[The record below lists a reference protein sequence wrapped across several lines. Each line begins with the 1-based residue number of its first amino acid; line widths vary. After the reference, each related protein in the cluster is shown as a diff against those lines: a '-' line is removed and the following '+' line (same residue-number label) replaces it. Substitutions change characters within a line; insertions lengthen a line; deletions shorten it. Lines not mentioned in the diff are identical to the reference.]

1 MTYLEIVNR
10 VLRRLRE
17 TEVSTVNENVYSK
30 LIGDLVNSIKS
41 EVENTYNWSVL
52 RQTLTA
58 TTSNNL
64 FNYILDGAGT
74 RFKVIDVINDTS
86 NWFMNE
92 RSLTWFNTQFLIP
105 TTPQTGSPRYYNF
118 NGVDA
123 NGDTQVDVFP
133 IPDGNYELRFNVVL
147 PQAELVNDTDVIQVN
162 GQLVVEGTL
171 ARAISERGEDGGNQ
185 DVEARYRNML
195 ADLIAIEANNRPD
208 EITWYYK

>member
-1 MTYLEIVNR
+1 MTYLEIVNK

-17 TEVSTVNENVYSK
+17 TEVSTVNENTYST

-41 EVENTYNWSVL
+41 EVENAYNWSVL

-64 FNYILDGAGT
+64 FNYVLTGAGT
-74 RFKVIDVINDTS
+74 RFKVIDVVNDTS

-92 RSLTWFNTQFLIP
+92 RSLTWFNQQFLL
-105 TTPQTGSPRYYNF
+105 TTPQTGSPAYYNF
-118 NGVDA
+118 NGVDT

-133 IPDGNYELRFNVVL
+133 IPNGNYDLRFNVVL
-147 PQAELVNDTDVIQVN
+147 PQADLVNDADVIQVN
-162 GQLVVEGTL
+162 GQLVVEGTIG
-171 ARAISERGEDGGNQ
+171 RAISERGEDGGNQ
-185 DVEARYRNML
+185 DQEFRYRNML

-208 EITWYYK
+208 EITWYSK

>member
-10 VLRRLRE
+10 VLKRLRE
-17 TEVSTVNENVYSK
+17 QEVTTVGANTYSS
-30 LIGDLVNSIKS
+30 LIGALVNSIKN
-41 EVENTYNWSVL
+41 EVENSYNWSVL

-64 FNYILDGAGT
+64 FNYVLDGAGT
-74 RFKVIDVINDTS
+74 RFKVIDVLNDTS
-86 NWFMNE
+86 NWFMDE
-92 RSLTWFNTQFLIP
+92 RSLTWFNRNFLLA
-105 TTPQTGSPRYYNF
+105 TPQTGSPRYYNF

-133 IPDGNYELRFNVVL
+133 IPNGNYELRFNVVL
-147 PQAELVNDTDVIQVN
+147 PQADLVNDNDVIQVN

-171 ARAISERGEDGGNQ
+171 ARAISERGEDGGSQ

-208 EITWYYK
+208 EITWYPK

>member
-17 TEVSTVNENVYSK
+17 AEVSTVGANSYST

-41 EVENTYNWSVL
+41 EVENSYNWSVL
-52 RQTLTA
+52 RQTLSA

-64 FNYILDGAGT
+64 FNYVLDGAGT
-74 RFKVIDVINDTS
+74 RFKVIDVLNDTS
-86 NWFMNE
+86 NWFMDE
-92 RSLTWFNTQFLIP
+92 RSLTWFNRNFLLA
-105 TTPQTGSPRYYNF
+105 TPQTGSPRYYNF

-133 IPDGNYELRFNVVL
+133 IPDGNYDLRFNVVL
-147 PQAELVNDTDVIQVN
+147 PQAELVNDSDVIQVN

-171 ARAISERGEDGGNQ
+171 ARAITERGEDGGSQ

>member
-1 MTYLEIVNR
+1 MTYLEIVNK

-17 TEVSTVNENVYSK
+17 TEVSTVNENTYST

-41 EVENTYNWSVL
+41 EVENAYNWSVL

-64 FNYILDGAGT
+64 FNYVLTGAGT
-74 RFKVIDVINDTS
+74 RFKVIDVVNDTS

-92 RSLTWFNTQFLIP
+92 RSLTWFNQQFLL
-105 TTPQTGSPRYYNF
+105 TTPQTGSPAYYNF
-118 NGVDA
+118 NGVDT

-133 IPDGNYELRFNVVL
+133 IPNGNYALRFNVVL
-147 PQAELVNDTDVIQVN
+147 PQADLVNDADVIQVN
-162 GQLVVEGTL
+162 GQLVVEGTIG
-171 ARAISERGEDGGNQ
+171 RAISERGEDGGNQ
-185 DVEARYRNML
+185 DQEFRYKNML

-208 EITWYYK
+208 EITWYSK

>member
-17 TEVSTVNENVYSK
+17 AEVSTVGANTYST
-30 LIGDLVNSIKS
+30 LVGDLVNSIKS
-41 EVENTYNWSVL
+41 EVENSYNWSVL
-52 RQTLTA
+52 RQTLSA

-64 FNYILDGAGT
+64 FNYVLDGAGT

-86 NWFMNE
+86 NWFMEE
-92 RSLTWFNTQFLIP
+92 RSLTWFNSNFLLA
-105 TTPQTGSPRYYNF
+105 TPQVGPPAYYNF

-133 IPDGNYELRFNVVL
+133 IPDGNYDLRFNVVL
-147 PQAELVNDTDVIQVN
+147 PQAELVNDGDVIQVN
-162 GQLVVEGTL
+162 AQLVVEGAL
-171 ARAISERGEDGGNQ
+171 ARAISERGEDGGSQ

-208 EITWYYK
+208 EITWYPK

>member
-17 TEVSTVNENVYSK
+17 AEVSTVTANTYST

-41 EVENTYNWSVL
+41 EVENSYNWSVL

-64 FNYILDGAGT
+64 FNYVLDGAGT
-74 RFKVIDVINDTS
+74 RFKVIDVVNDTS

-92 RSLTWFNTQFLIP
+92 RSLTWFNKQFLLV
-105 TTPQTGSPRYYNF
+105 TPQVGSPMYYNF
-118 NGVDA
+118 NGVDS

-133 IPDGNYELRFNVVL
+133 IPDGNYALRFNVVL
-147 PQAELVNDTDVIQVN
+147 PQAELVNDGDVIQVN

-171 ARAISERGEDGGNQ
+171 ARAISERGEDGGSQ

-208 EITWYYK
+208 EITWYDR

>member
-1 MTYLEIVNR
+1 MTYLQIVNR

-17 TEVSTVNENVYSK
+17 AEVSTVSANTYST
-30 LIGDLVNSIKS
+30 LIGDLVNSIKN
-41 EVENTYNWSVL
+41 EVENSYNWSVL
-52 RQTLTA
+52 RQTLSA
-58 TTSNNL
+58 TTYNNL
-64 FNYILDGAGT
+64 FNYVLDGAGT
-74 RFKVIDVINDTS
+74 RFKVIDVLNDTS
-86 NWFMNE
+86 NWFMDE
-92 RSLTWFNTQFLIP
+92 RSLTWFNRNFLLA
-105 TTPQTGSPRYYNF
+105 TPQTGSPRYYNF

-133 IPDGNYELRFNVVL
+133 IPDGNYDLRFNVVL
-147 PQAELVNDTDVIQVN
+147 PQAELVNDSDVIQVN

-171 ARAISERGEDGGNQ
+171 ARAITERGEDGGSQ